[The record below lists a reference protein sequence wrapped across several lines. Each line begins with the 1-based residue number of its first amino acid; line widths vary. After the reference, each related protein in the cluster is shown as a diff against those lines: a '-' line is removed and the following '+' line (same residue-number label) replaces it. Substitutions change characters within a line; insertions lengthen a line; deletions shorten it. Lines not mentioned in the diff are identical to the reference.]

1 MPHRHQ
7 TLPLICILLLTTTQ
21 AWCEPQNPALVKSEF
36 IADDMPT
43 PSCHASTIAESGD
56 TLLAAWF
63 GGKAEGDPSVGIW
76 LARYDGK
83 SWSKPVEVA
92 TGQTEDKRYPCWN
105 PVLFQPSHGPLM
117 LFYKVGLSPSKW
129 WGMKITSKDAGES
142 WSTPEKLP
150 DGILGPIKNKPIELS
165 TGAILC
171 PSSTEDHGWRLHIES
186 STDLAQTWS
195 KTAPL
200 NDVKKF
206 NAIQPSLLKL
216 PDNTLALVCRSQQGK
231 ILSAKSKDAG
241 QTWTELEPLNL
252 PNPNSGI
259 DAVTLKDGRHLL
271 VYNNTPSAR
280 TPLNVA
286 ISDDAKNW
294 KNVLTL
300 ESDPG
305 EFSYPAVIQTKDG
318 RIHITYTWKRQKIRH
333 VVLDPEKLKYQG
345 KRR

>member
-1 MPHRHQ
+1 M
-7 TLPLICILLLTTTQ
+7 LLSTAE
-21 AWCEPQNPALVKSEF
+21 AWCEAQNPAILKSEF

-43 PSCHASTIAESGD
+43 PSCHASTIAESGN
-56 TLLAAWF
+56 TLLCAWF

-76 LARYDGK
+76 LSRNEGK
-83 SWSKPVEVA
+83 GWIKPAEVA
-92 TGQTEDKRYPCWN
+92 TGQTDDKRYPCWN

-117 LFYKVGLSPSKW
+117 LFYKVGPQPSKW
-129 WGMKITSKDAGES
+129 WGMKMISKDNGQT
-142 WSTPEKLP
+142 WSNPEKLP
-150 DGILGPIKNKPIELS
+150 EGILGAIKNKPIELS

-171 PSSTEDHGWRLHIES
+171 PSSTEDHGWRLHIEW
-186 STDLAQTWS
+186 STDLAETWS

-216 PDNTLALVCRSQQGK
+216 QDNTLALVCRSQQGK

-241 QTWTELEPLNL
+241 QTWTELEPLDL

-259 DAVTLKDGRHLL
+259 DAVTLKNGRHIL

-286 ISDDAKNW
+286 FSTDALHW
-294 KNVLTL
+294 KDMLTL
-300 ESDPG
+300 ESTPG
-305 EFSYPAVIQTKDG
+305 EFSYPAVIQTNDG
-318 RIHITYTWKRQKIRH
+318 HIHITYTWKRQKIRH
-333 VVLDPEKLKYQG
+333 VVLDAKLLG
-345 KRR
+345 N